1 MRRPLCFI
9 ALVFAAVVYL
19 YLTIWGHT
27 EDRSYDQYDGESVTL
42 TGQVTGK
49 EFKTSSGD
57 GTRYLLVTINDVE
70 IVESP
75 DRGLSSD
82 GSSGSDL
89 RNSDTKGDRQTF
101 PRPQGV
107 LVKVSIDEKDP
118 YREDEKLPIGSYS
131 RFSGTLRAFAHATN
145 PGEFDSSLYYQT
157 LIISFRLNNVNVEA
171 VGTTKD
177 PLGNALYMLK
187 RTFSRILDECMV
199 TEQDAGILK
208 AMLLGEKGSLTPEIK
223 DLYQESG
230 IIHILAISGLHI
242 SLFGMGMY
250 KLLMKIG
257 SIAAEVF
264 AGNGKPRMKTGK
276 YAPGSVYISDTSI
289 MQIITAIVAIV
300 FMLLYGKMTGMS
312 SSSFRAV
319 IMFIIHMGAIMSH
332 RTYDLLTAT
341 AVAAIM
347 ILIEQP
353 LYLFYSGFLFSFGA
367 VLGIGLF
374 MPVFRGKETKALAVP
389 LVTLPV
395 YLNFYYVFPLYS
407 LFLNVLVIPLMT
419 VVMLSGMAT
428 LVLGG
433 LIMPLGK
440 AVALADHVIL
450 FFYESICRLTAELPG
465 HSIITGKPYAA
476 ATVCYVIMLVVLV
489 MTEDGTLESIR
500 RRRKRGLKCHNNS
513 SVCEFPLVIKGLWLI
528 AALMIIMLRDT
539 RGLELTFIDV
549 GQGDGI
555 LISADGVNITIDGG
569 SSSKNDVGTYQI
581 EPFLEHQGAGT
592 IDLAILTHD
601 DSDHCNGLIT
611 LLENGYDIK
620 QIGLA
625 DMSGNEDLKGE
636 NYLRIEELAAAGGI
650 PVVYFER
657 GDLISFDKLKMYCVH
672 PDNSRYEDVNEGSL
686 TFLLTYGDF
695 SAVLTGDLEK
705 DGETTCL
712 EYIKTK
718 MDEGVLPI
726 SDGGTTVLK
735 CGHHASKNATSK
747 EWLEVL
753 DPSLSVISCGT
764 GNKYHHPSKD
774 TVDRLELS
782 GTQILDT
789 RYSGAIT
796 VRTDGRKMRIVTFIG
811 DEANLSEP
819 AAPGLPVN
827 SSLSANY
834 RWK

>member
-19 YLTIWGHT
+19 YLSIWGHT

-49 EFKTSSGD
+49 EFKTSSTD

-70 IVESP
+70 TVP
-75 DRGLSSD
+75 SD
-82 GSSGSDL
+82 S
-89 RNSDTKGDRQTF
+89 F
-101 PRPQGV
+101 PKPQGV
-107 LVKVSIDEKDP
+107 LVKVNIDENDP
-118 YREDEKLPIGSYS
+118 YREDEKLPIGSYA
-131 RFSGTLRAFAHATN
+131 RFSGTLRAFARATN

-157 LIISFRLNNVNVEA
+157 LKISFRLNNVNVEA
-171 VGTTKD
+171 VGRTKD

-187 RTFSRILDECMV
+187 RTISRILDECMV

-250 KLLMKIG
+250 RLLMRIFKT
-257 SIAAEVF
+257 AAEVF
-264 AGNGKPRMKTGK
+264 AGSGKMRMKTGK
-276 YAPGSVYISDTSI
+276 YAPGSVYISDTSVL
-289 MQIITAIVAIV
+289 QIATALIAIV

-319 IMFIIHMGAIMSH
+319 IMFIIHMGAIISH

-353 LYLFYSGFLFSFGA
+353 LYLMYSGFLFSFGA
-367 VLGIGLF
+367 VIGIGLF
-374 MPVFRGKETKALAVP
+374 MPVFRRKETKSLAVP

-428 LVLGG
+428 LVFGG
-433 LIMPLGK
+433 LVMPLGK
-440 AVALADHVIL
+440 AAALADHVIL
-450 FFYESICRLTAELPG
+450 FFYESICRFTAELPG

-476 ATVCYVIMLVVLV
+476 ATVCYIVMLVILV
-489 MTEDGTLESIR
+489 IA
-500 RRRKRGLKCHNNS
+500 
-513 SVCEFPLVIKGLWLI
+513 EFPPVIKGLWII
-528 AALMIIMLRDT
+528 AALMIIMIRDT

-555 LISADGVNITIDGG
+555 LISADGINITIDGG

-581 EPFLEHQGAGT
+581 EPFLKHQGAGT

-611 LLENGYDIK
+611 LLENDYDIR

-625 DMSGNEDLKGE
+625 DMSENEDLKGE
-636 NYLRIEELAAAGGI
+636 NYRMIEELAAAGGI
-650 PVVYFER
+650 PVIYFER

-672 PDNSRYEDVNEGSL
+672 PDDARYEDVNEGSL
-686 TFLLTYGDF
+686 TFLLTYGSF
-695 SAVLTGDLEK
+695 SAMLTGDLEK
-705 DGETTCL
+705 GGEDTCL

-718 MDEGVLPI
+718 ENEGVLSIPE
-726 SDGGTTVLK
+726 GGTTILK
-735 CGHHASKNATSK
+735 CGHHGSKNATGK
-747 EWLEVL
+747 EWLEIL
-753 DPSLSVISCGT
+753 DPSYSVISCGT
-764 GNKYHHPSKD
+764 GNKYHHPSKE
-774 TVDRLELS
+774 TVERLEES
-782 GTQILDT
+782 GTVILDT

-796 VRTDGRKMRIVTFIG
+796 VKTDVF
-811 DEANLSEP
+811 EWCFSQ
-819 AAPGLPVN
+819 
-827 SSLSANY
+827 
-834 RWK
+834 